1 MYNTS
6 FLCTYKLHDDEDDQD
21 TLYRYEYLNA
31 FNLKEYDSFTIIAEI
46 ENIFKKIK
54 DNKHFIQIAE
64 SHYHFSK
71 ENKNHELILQFLFSF
86 HTFDLFHKCLVYL
99 LNDENDTKDENDV
112 SDETDKKIYNM
123 SYLHFIENK
132 NLLIEEIKSK

>member
-1 MYNTS
+1 MYNTT
-6 FLCTYKLHDDEDDQD
+6 FLCTYKLHDDEEDQD
-21 TLYRYEYLNA
+21 TLYRHEYLHA
-31 FNLKEYDSFTIIAEI
+31 FGLKEYDSDAIITLLRDIYE
-46 ENIFKKIK
+46 KLK

-64 SHYHFSK
+64 SHYYFSK
-71 ENKNHELILQFLFSF
+71 ENKNHEIILQFLFSF

-112 SDETDKKIYNM
+112 TEETDEKNYNM
-123 SYLHFIENK
+123 SYLHFIQNK